1 MTGPWVHQILEPAF
15 SNMPAAVGIASLL
28 KAALLSSGT
37 SPFAVPDVFYE
48 CHKMQNV
55 DTKYYLAP
63 VYKTGAIAFM
73 SGIPAVSLKEFRIG
87 PERLQAGLFWRVWWF
102 YFCVLLVWVV

>member
-1 MTGPWVHQILEPAF
+1 
-15 SNMPAAVGIASLL
+15 
-28 KAALLSSGT
+28 
-37 SPFAVPDVFYE
+37 
-48 CHKMQNV
+48 MQNV